1 MWFIVWRDLRRVD
14 TETDPLDW
22 GVSQFDS
29 LNMARNFADMCENQ
43 GYTVQL
49 YTATPCDF
57 ADYDWE

>member
-1 MWFIVWRDLRRVD
+1 MWFIVWRGD

-22 GVSQFDS
+22 GVSQFES
-29 LNMARNFADMCENQ
+29 INMARNFADVCENQ

-57 ADYDWE
+57 ADYN